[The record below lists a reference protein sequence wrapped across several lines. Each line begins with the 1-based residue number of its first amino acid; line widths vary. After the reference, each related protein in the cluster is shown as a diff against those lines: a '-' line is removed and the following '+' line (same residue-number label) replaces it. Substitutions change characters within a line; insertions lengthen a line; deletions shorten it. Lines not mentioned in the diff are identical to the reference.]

1 MNKRVSKS
9 ELSVTEKIEKLAKI
23 RDENIISEEVF
34 QTLKVNLLKKEEENE
49 SISSTDDHI

>member
-23 RDENIISEEVF
+23 RDENFISEEVF

-49 SISSTDDHI
+49 SVS